1 MLEVLEHNRCTGCSA
16 CYTACAHNAITM
28 QYDEEGF
35 EYPVVNQDVCID
47 CGLCQITCPVLQ
59 YDKRKTLRTANNDAQ
74 VGYAAKNKNYPQR
87 LISSSGSIF
96 PPIAEWILEKGG
108 LVVGIAYDEKFNAKH
123 LIILYTSCHL
133 FTLFTY

>member
-47 CGLCQITCPVLQ
+47 CGLCQITCPVFQ
-59 YDKRKTLRTANNDAQ
+59 YDKRKTLITANNDAQ

-87 LISSSGSIF
+87 LIRYSRSIF
-96 PPIAEWILEKGG
+96 KSIA
-108 LVVGIAYDEKFNAKH
+108 D
-123 LIILYTSCHL
+123 
-133 FTLFTY
+133 